1 MVFNLSALWWRR
13 IRGLWKLPD
22 GRHWLGLLLIGG
34 AEHSKSLIQF
44 SDDGRGCVHSLLF
57 DLKPKYGGVN
67 EDNGDLLQKV
77 PCSHCCTRC
86 PQPCSRPPPTH
97 TSAVDSWTFTSKSRS
112 VSCWLI
118 NKRLLLSMSSERS
131 IVSCYSPVLSRWQ
144 WWLVFSKSIIRG
156 NLESLSVFLF
166 LCIGRVNGD
175 LCRMKF
181 SISALQCISPR
192 WNLAP

>member
-1 MVFNLSALWWRR
+1 M
-13 IRGLWKLPD
+13 
-22 GRHWLGLLLIGG
+22 GG
-34 AEHSKSLIQF
+34 AAFPPCCLTWGQTMVEVMKIMETSLKRSLCALLHS
-44 SDDGRGCVHSLLF
+44 V
-57 DLKPKYGGVN
+57 
-67 EDNGDLLQKV
+67 
-77 PCSHCCTRC
+77 
-86 PQPCSRPPPTH
+86 PQPCSRPPLTH
-97 TSAVDSWTFTSKSRS
+97 ASVVDSWTFTSKSRS

-175 LCRMKF
+175 LCRMEF

>member
-1 MVFNLSALWWRR
+1 MWETDWGGNWVCSDGQGHDQYIFNLIFYWWVELWS
-13 IRGLWKLPD
+13 LPIIY
-22 GRHWLGLLLIGG
+22 LG
-34 AEHSKSLIQF
+34 
-44 SDDGRGCVHSLLF
+44 
-57 DLKPKYGGVN
+57 PNYGGSS
-67 EDNGDLLQKV
+67 EDNGNLLQKF
-77 PCSHCCTRC
+77 PNTQC
-86 PQPCSRPPPTH
+86 PQSCSRPPLTH
-97 TSAVDSWTFTSKSRS
+97 ASAVDSWTYTSKSRS